1 MAAGG
6 LPRKRRLR
14 RTWPQRL
21 LLGFNV
27 LVIVACLGTALG
39 LRYAYGKLDQV
50 ARVPLPSGVLAT
62 TPTTV
67 TRGQP
72 APENFLVYGTDN
84 RECIDP
90 ASPWAKAFLSG
101 YQGGDSQ
108 RTDTIMVLRA
118 DPANEQVAILSFP
131 RDLYVPLAGTN
142 GRKGRINE
150 AIDGGPERLI
160 RTITENFFVPIQHFV
175 EVDFCAFKNLV
186 DAMGGI
192 GVPFAYPARDTRTG
206 LGVVVPIGPGCHVMS
221 GDEALAY
228 ARSRHYE
235 YLDPRRNRWREDPSS
250 DLGRIKRQQD
260 LVKRLIQKAI
270 DRGARNPV
278 TLNRLVDAGLANVVI
293 DTELTA
299 QDVLDLGNA
308 MRSLDP
314 QTVQTYTIEATRE
327 IIAGRDVLVPV
338 KNSLYNFAVALIFQG
353 QGLPDTSPP
362 SPTTTTDADATPTS
376 TPPTT
381 TARSTTSAPSPDTP
395 ATTLG
400 PGATTTTTLPV
411 IQVPTT
417 LQYSVVP
424 PPDLSCR

>member
-1 MAAGG
+1 MRAGG
-6 LPRKRRLR
+6 LRKKRGLR

-27 LVIVACLGTALG
+27 LVILACLGTALS

-50 ARVPLPSGVLAT
+50 ARVPLPAGVLAT

-72 APENFLVYGTDN
+72 PAKNFLVYGTDN

-90 ASPWAKAFLSG
+90 SSPWAKAFLSG

-118 DPANEQVAILSFP
+118 DPANEQVSILSFP

-160 RTITENFFVPIQHFV
+160 RTITENFSVPIQHFV

-186 DAMGGI
+186 DAVGGI

-278 TLNRLVDAGLANVVI
+278 TLNRLVNAGLDNVVI
-293 DTELTA
+293 DAELTA

-314 QTVQTYTIEATRE
+314 ETVQTYTIEATRE

-353 QGLPDTSPP
+353 QGLPDTSGA
-362 SPTTTTDADATPTS
+362 SPTTTAEPGAPTTPSTTGAPTTDGG
-376 TPPTT
+376 PTT
-381 TARSTTSAPSPDTP
+381 TEPGAP
-395 ATTLG
+395 TTLR
-400 PGATTTTTLPV
+400 PGATTTTTLPI

-417 LQYSVVP
+417 LQYSVTP